1 MVITNQVSHVD
12 LLSDVSLARGL
23 VFLQRAAALR
33 DLTANATLAIKIA
46 AIFSRSTNTE
56 VSDRKI
62 FRANRAVLDTGR
74 ELFVWVHI
82 RTPLGGTTLRATTF
96 LENTSPWSG

>member
-33 DLTANATLAIKIA
+33 DFIANATLAIKIA
-46 AIFSRSTNTE
+46 AIFSRPTNAE
-56 VSDRKI
+56 V
-62 FRANRAVLDTGR
+62 
-74 ELFVWVHI
+74 
-82 RTPLGGTTLRATTF
+82 
-96 LENTSPWSG
+96 